1 MATDTTEK
9 RRQGNLRITIAG
21 GDKRM
26 ITLAELFAQRGVKC
40 QMLGFD
46 SYPDK
51 TNEFQFTKDMEVA
64 VGNTDVVILPFPC
77 QKDGFLNT
85 PFSSRRIEL
94 NSLFELGKETL
105 FLGGRLPREG
115 ENFIDYSAQEDFL
128 LRNAV
133 PTAEGALALAMQMLS
148 TTLWGSEITLLGYGR
163 IGSYLANLLR
173 SLGAKVTVVARNAK
187 SRTLAEI
194 SGVCAVD
201 FCDCASPLSCADI
214 VFNTVPSRVLGEKEL
229 SAMAEGT
236 IIIDLASL
244 PGGVDEKDCAD
255 HKILLVRAMGL
266 PGKVAPK
273 TAGKAVFETVLR
285 LLSERGIFI

>member
-1 MATDTTEK
+1 M
-9 RRQGNLRITIAG
+9 L
-21 GDKRM
+21 
-26 ITLAELFAQRGVKC
+26 TLAELFADRGVGC
-40 QMLGFD
+40 HLLGFD

-51 TNEFQFTKDMEVA
+51 PKEFQFTKDMGVIAESTA
-64 VGNTDVVILPFPC
+64 VILPFPC

-85 PFSSRRIEL
+85 PFSTGRTEID
-94 NSLFELGKETL
+94 SLFELGKDTL
-105 FLGGRLPREG
+105 FLGGGLPLRG
-115 ENFIDYSAQEDFL
+115 ENLIDYSEQEDFL

-133 PTAEGALALAMQMLS
+133 PTAEGALALAMQMLG

-163 IGSYLANLLR
+163 IGSYLSNLLHW
-173 SLGAKVTVVARNAK
+173 LGAKVTVVARSAK

-201 FCDCASPLSCADI
+201 FCDCLSPLSCADI
-214 VFNTVPSRVLGEKEL
+214 VFNTIPSRVLGEKEL
-229 SAMAEGT
+229 SAMAKGT
-236 IIIDLASL
+236 IVIDLASL
-244 PGGVDEKDCAD
+244 PGGVDEKDCTN

-273 TAGKAVFETVLR
+273 TAGKAIFETVLR

>member
-1 MATDTTEK
+1 MK
-9 RRQGNLRITIAG
+9 ITITG

-40 QMLGFD
+40 SLFGFD
-46 SYPDK
+46 KYAERSPEIQFV
-51 TNEFQFTKDMEVA
+51 NEVETAIEGADA
-64 VGNTDVVILPFPC
+64 VIMPFPC

-85 PFSSRRIEL
+85 PFSSRRTEL
-94 NSLFELGKETL
+94 DSLFELGKDTL

-115 ENFIDYSAQEDFL
+115 ENLMDYSAQEDFL

-163 IGSYLANLLR
+163 IGSYLANLLH
-173 SLGAKVTVVARNAK
+173 SLGARVTVVARNAK

-244 PGGVDEKDCAD
+244 PGGVDERDCAN
-255 HKILLVRAMGL
+255 HKVLLVRAMGL

-273 TAGKAVFETVLR
+273 TAGKAIFQTVLR